1 MLSLFSSEVRACLKA
16 LGVAER
22 RYPDLRSLGVSG
34 HIRHSVIWESEKA
47 VQSIKYDGL
56 SPAGVVWLLASNFI
70 DPEISLGN
78 NHTYRGVLSMRGR
91 AYLALWDVA
100 IAQMTSEC
108 VHSAEDEAEERAYI
122 RKRIAEA
129 G

>member
-1 MLSLFSSEVRACLKA
+1 VNRLPRMTLCPQQI
-16 LGVAER
+16 AER
-22 RYPDLRSLGVSG
+22 RYPDLRSLGGVAIYVTPSFG
-34 HIRHSVIWESEKA
+34 KA
-47 VQSIKYDGL
+47 QRPCSRSKYDGL
-56 SPAGVVWLLASNFI
+56 SSGGVVWLLASNSI

-108 VHSAEDEAEERAYI
+108 VHSAEEEAEERAYI
-122 RKRIAEA
+122 RKRSAEA